1 MTAPRRL
8 SWSMRFAL
16 MISGLFAGAAVLAGA
31 IAYVLLSEELSG
43 RLRQDVESM
52 AGNLAYT
59 LQNGGPQDL
68 LEQIDALSANARDGS
83 AVAAYIGPQGQQIAG
98 NFSPDHPFAGHRALR
113 VGRDMALAEVP
124 NGVVPTDYF
133 AYGLQTNHGWI
144 ITGRDAE
151 WVAEN
156 TEVLLQGTAW
166 GIGVAL
172 ILSIA
177 LAVFIA
183 RRNETRIERFED
195 ALMAVGAGAHD
206 LRIADDGNDDIGRLA
221 SQVNRSLE
229 QLEAGITAIRQVSTD
244 VAHDLRAPLARLRM
258 RLEPHVLRDQT
269 PDDLR
274 DELGR
279 ALEDLDALSATF
291 DAILRL
297 SRMQAGLVPLQA
309 EAFDLATLCRE
320 LAEMLAPSAED
331 AGHTFTAD
339 IPPTAIVHGDRDL
352 IAQAVLNLV
361 DNAMRH
367 SKTLAEI
374 QLKVAATSDSWL
386 VSVSDSG
393 PGIPEADRK
402 RATER
407 FVRLDTSRNTPGAGL
422 GLSLVTEI
430 LRLHGS
436 ELHMCDNSPGL
447 RVEFE
452 LN

>member
-16 MISGLFAGAAVLAGA
+16 MISGVFAGAAVLAGA
-31 IAYVLLSEELSG
+31 IAYVLLSDELTG
-43 RLRQDVESM
+43 RLRQDVKSM

-83 AVAAYIGPQGQQIAG
+83 AVAAFIDPTGQQIAG

-113 VGRDMALAEVP
+113 VGHDMALAEVP
-124 NGVVPTDYF
+124 DGDVPTDYF
-133 AYGLQTNHGWI
+133 AYGLQTPQGWI

-166 GIGVAL
+166 GLGVAL

-183 RRNETRIERFED
+183 RRNETRIERFEGV
-195 ALMAVGAGAHD
+195 LMAVGAGAHD
-206 LRIADDGNDDIGRLA
+206 LRVVDDGDDDIGRLA
-221 SQVNRSLE
+221 GQVNRTLA
-229 QLEAGITAIRQVSTD
+229 QVEAGIAAIRQVSTD
-244 VAHDLRAPLARLRM
+244 VAHDLRAPLSRLRM
-258 RLEPHVLRDQT
+258 RLEPHVLTDQT
-269 PDDLR
+269 PSALR
-274 DELGR
+274 DDLGR
-279 ALEDLDALSATF
+279 ALNDLDGISATF

-320 LAEMLAPSAED
+320 LTDMLAPSAED
-331 AGHTFTAD
+331 AGHHLTTD
-339 IPPTAIVHGDRDL
+339 MSPTAIVHGDRGL
-352 IAQAVLNLV
+352 IAQAIVNLT

-367 SKTLAEI
+367 CTAPAEI
-374 QLKVAATSDSWL
+374 HLSVQARSEGWL
-386 VSVSDSG
+386 VSVTDTG
-393 PGIPEADRK
+393 PGIPAADRK

-407 FVRLDTSRNTPGAGL
+407 FVRLDASRNTSGAGL

-436 ELHMCDNSPGL
+436 ELHLSDNSPGL
-447 RVEFE
+447 RAEFE

>member
-1 MTAPRRL
+1 
-8 SWSMRFAL
+8 
-16 MISGLFAGAAVLAGA
+16 
-31 IAYVLLSEELSG
+31 
-43 RLRQDVESM
+43 
-52 AGNLAYT
+52 
-59 LQNGGPQDL
+59 
-68 LEQIDALSANARDGS
+68 
-83 AVAAYIGPQGQQIAG
+83 
-98 NFSPDHPFAGHRALR
+98 
-113 VGRDMALAEVP
+113 MALAEVP

-166 GIGVAL
+166 GLGVAL

-195 ALMAVGAGAHD
+195 ALMAVGAGRTTCG
-206 LRIADDGNDDIGRLA
+206 LRMTATTTSGDWQA
-221 SQVNRSLE
+221 RSTARSSNWKPEL
-229 QLEAGITAIRQVSTD
+229 TAIRQVSTD